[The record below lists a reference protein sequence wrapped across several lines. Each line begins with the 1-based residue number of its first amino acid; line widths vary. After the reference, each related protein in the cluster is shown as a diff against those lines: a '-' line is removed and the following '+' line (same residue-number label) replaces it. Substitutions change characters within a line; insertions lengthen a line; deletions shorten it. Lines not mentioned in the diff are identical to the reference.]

1 MKKKYIIPS
10 IVVEK
15 AGLPAV
21 MDVLSAG
28 KIEFGGGNGG
38 TGDGGKFSVDAK
50 YDAFGTF
57 DDEYDDE

>member
-1 MKKKYIIPS
+1 
-10 IVVEK
+10 VEK
-15 AGLPAV
+15 AVLPAV